1 MKSNF
6 LLFMPSLMM
15 SDNAKVIAYT
25 AEDSDITYHSAQT
38 NVPAAEY
45 VIRKLYEKGEK
56 LSRIIMICSNE
67 VMHNS
72 HVQVGFDGPVTSYE
86 YLTQSVSRW
95 MLQNGYSEQEIENIF
110 LPIPL
115 EDIRPGNKKEMNS
128 VISLLE
134 KNILADVS
142 EETSLYLDYTGG
154 IRTASMLLLFTA
166 RLFESEGIK
175 VKQVLYSN
183 ISYASGTG
191 VIEDCMDTYSV
202 FEWLDART
210 HAEHGDTATAE
221 KLASQEG
228 EEIAAK
234 QFRKTQKQLDRN
246 KDGMFSST
254 PEKGLTAN
262 LGEKGQLLEVRVAMK
277 AAEKRK
283 TATSKAHILD
293 TFIIEKEYKKATVFV
308 YENTPRAL
316 QENGIIV
323 WHGNEKEALDQ
334 FVAYET
340 YYMSYLRFVHK
351 FLRMKGM
358 EDDLWAAF
366 EQFMEENE
374 QLKPWNS
381 SGKDWMTYS
390 LADYQELEDMAP
402 KATLGVLEDL
412 IRKLETVDSED
423 DRLRAM
429 QEYRIDSHR
438 LLVSYYSNGF
448 PFGNR
453 PGNKRSFTFC
463 GDQNY
468 IDMYLDALED
478 SVSALADMPLWER
491 RKKVSAMKRY
501 EICNYMNTNNGAQ
514 KRVFRYSD
522 DLMEAFPPVEIA
534 DLFVIRQDI
543 PKGRF
548 GAMMQL
554 YDHIRLCRNAWV
566 HSAISEEGV
575 RYTDQCLKEYRAW
588 VP

>member
-1 MKSNF
+1 MQSNY

-15 SDNAKVIAYT
+15 GDNAKVITYT
-25 AEDSDITYHSAQT
+25 AEDSDITFHSAQT

-45 VIRKLYEKGEK
+45 VIRKLYQQGEK
-56 LSRIIMICSNE
+56 LSKIIMICSDE
-67 VMHNS
+67 VMQS
-72 HVQVGFDGPVTSYE
+72 AHVQVGFDVPVTSYE
-86 YLTQSVSRW
+86 YLTQTVSRW
-95 MLQNGYSEQEIENIF
+95 MLQHDYSEQEIKDVF

-115 EDIRPGNKKEMNS
+115 EDIRPGNKKEMDS
-128 VISLLE
+128 VISFLE
-134 KNILADVS
+134 KKLLTGAP
-142 EETSLYLDYTGG
+142 EKTSLYLDYTGG
-154 IRTASMLLLFTA
+154 IRTASMLLLFAA

-183 ISYASGTG
+183 ISYAFGTG

-210 HAEHGDTATAE
+210 HAEHGDTGAAE
-221 KLASQEG
+221 KLASKEG
-228 EEIAAK
+228 EETAAK

-246 KDGMFSST
+246 KDGMFASA
-254 PEKGLTAN
+254 PEKGAESSSE
-262 LGEKGQLLEVRVAMK
+262 GGQSLEVRIAMK

-283 TATSKAHILD
+283 AATSKEHVLD
-293 TFIIEKEYKKATVFV
+293 TFISEKEYKKATVFV
-308 YENTPRAL
+308 YENTHKEL
-316 QENGIIV
+316 QEKGIITWQGSV
-323 WHGNEKEALDQ
+323 KEALDQ

-351 FLRMKGM
+351 FLRLKGM

-366 EQFMEENE
+366 EKFMDENE

-381 SGKDWMTYS
+381 SGKDWMAYS

-412 IRKLETVDSED
+412 IRKLETAESED
-423 DRLRAM
+423 GWLRAM
-429 QEYRIDSHR
+429 QEYRINSHR

-468 IDMYLDALED
+468 IDLYLDALED
-478 SVSALADMPLWER
+478 SVSALADMPVWER
-491 RKKVSAMKRY
+491 IKKVGVMKRY

-514 KRVFRYSD
+514 RKILRYSD
-522 DLMEAFPPVEIA
+522 DLMEVFPPVEMA
-534 DLFVIRQDI
+534 GLFVIRQDI
-543 PKGRF
+543 PGGRF
-548 GAMMQL
+548 GVMMQL

-575 RYTDQCLKEYRAW
+575 KYTDRCLKEYRAW
-588 VP
+588 GP